1 MALIIATIT
10 ILVMAML
17 CVSGRKY
24 IERLPSV
31 IIAIGILGT
40 VTGVIAGLNES
51 YLSDF
56 AGTAPEIINTL
67 KINFAPLIAGLFI
80 AVAIKL
86 IRIFSK
92 TTATH
97 SKEGSTLDD
106 LAGLLADISQTQ
118 KIFYNESNN
127 KLRLIYQSLAGDDEN
142 TVSSHI
148 RILRQSFSDKL
159 DDLIHEFNNVVS
171 RMAEDHSRVMS
182 ESRKDLVT
190 SFDTN
195 LNKHLTSNFEHFN
208 EAIDRLIQWHDNYRD
223 QVEKMVME
231 LYASVVIIKECERS
245 LSASSKKSESYQKT
259 VDSLKTLITDMQR
272 DTEMINSQIE
282 FVDAFVNKIR
292 NSLPQ
297 QSNSIRQL

>member
-1 MALIIATIT
+1 MALIIATVT

-17 CVSGRKY
+17 CISGRKY
-24 IERLPSV
+24 VDRLPSV

-40 VTGVIAGLNES
+40 VTGIVTVLNARLLSDIAGN
-51 YLSDF
+51 
-56 AGTAPEIINTL
+56 APELINTL
-67 KINFAPLIAGLFI
+67 KINFAPVIVALFI
-80 AVAIKL
+80 AITIKL
-86 IRIFSK
+86 SRIFSNK
-92 TTATH
+92 AATH
-97 SKEGSTLDD
+97 PKDGSTLDD
-106 LAGLLADISQTQ
+106 LAGLLSDISQTQ

-127 KLRLIYQSLAGDDEN
+127 KLRLIYQSLAGDDDN

-148 RILRQSFSDKL
+148 RTLRQSFSDKL
-159 DDLIHEFNNVVS
+159 DDLIHEFSSLVE
-171 RMAEDHSRVMS
+171 RMSENHSRVMS

-190 SFDTN
+190 SFDAN
-195 LNKHLTSNFEHFN
+195 MKKHLTSSFEHFN
-208 EAIDRLIQWHDNYRD
+208 EAIDKLIQWHENYRD

-245 LSASSKKSESYQKT
+245 LSASTKKSDSYQKT
-259 VDSLKTLITDMQR
+259 VDSLKTLITDMQH

-297 QSNSIRQL
+297 QNQSLRQL

>member
-1 MALIIATIT
+1 MALIIATVT
-10 ILVMAML
+10 IIVMVML

-24 IERLPSV
+24 FDRLPSV

-40 VTGVIAGLNES
+40 VTGIIVVMNANL
-51 YLSDF
+51 LSDP
-56 AGTAPEIINTL
+56 AGNAPELINTL
-67 KINFAPLIAGLFI
+67 KINFAPVIVALFI
-80 AVAIKL
+80 AIAIKL
-86 IRIFSK
+86 SRIFSNK
-92 TTATH
+92 TTAH
-97 SKEGSTLDD
+97 RKDGSTLDD

-127 KLRLIYQSLAGDDEN
+127 KLRLIYQSLAGDDDN

-148 RILRQSFSDKL
+148 RVLRQSFSEKL
-159 DDLIHEFNNVVS
+159 DDLMHEFNSLVE
-171 RMAEDHSRVMS
+171 RMNENHSRVMA

-190 SFDTN
+190 SFDSN
-195 LNKHLTSNFEHFN
+195 MKKHLTSSFEHFN
-208 EAIDRLIQWHDNYRD
+208 EAIDRLIQWHENYRD

-259 VDSLKTLITDMQR
+259 VDNLKTLITDMQH

-282 FVDAFVNKIR
+282 FVDSFISKLR
-292 NSLPQ
+292 NSLPHNS
-297 QSNSIRQL
+297 QSLRQL